1 MRTVLLY
8 RSFFMSKQD
17 KISNKRLS
25 QAIIKWYRKN
35 ARDLPW
41 RRTQDPYRIWLSE
54 IMLQQT
60 TVRQGTDYYLRFLEK
75 FPTIADLATAP
86 QEAVL
91 KQWEGLGYYS
101 RARNLH
107 ATAQHIHT
115 ELDGK
120 FPTEYAEIIKLKG
133 VGEYT
138 AAAIASFVYGL
149 PYVVVDGNV
158 LRVMS
163 RLYGLTEPVDLPA
176 TKKTIK
182 KLAQALLEEQDP
194 AEFNQSIMEF
204 GALNCTYKKPSCM
217 YCPLQQDC
225 IAFQKGIAAELPV
238 KSKKIKKRK
247 RYFVFH
253 LIVDSQQQVLIQQ
266 RGPKDVWQGLYQLP
280 LVERDEPLGQDVA
293 LSPLISR
300 LQLKLRK
307 VSECHK
313 QLLTHQQLYRWFV
326 VYQSLKPFPKTLEQ
340 DLGPDYKVVPRY
352 QLSKWPFPKVIKAY
366 LEETLPSH
374 KAP

>member
-1 MRTVLLY
+1 MTNQAKAK
-8 RSFFMSKQD
+8 SHSK
-17 KISNKRLS
+17 
-25 QAIIKWYRKN
+25 AIVKWYRQH

-41 RRTQDPYRIWLSE
+41 RKTQDPYHIWLSE

-75 FPTIADLATAP
+75 FPTIAALAAAP
-86 QEAVL
+86 QSAVL

-115 ELDGK
+115 NLEGQ
-120 FPTEYAEIIKLKG
+120 FPTEYEEIIKLKG
-133 VGEYT
+133 IGEYT

-163 RLYGLTEPVDLPA
+163 RLYGITDPVDLTT

-182 KLAQALLEEQDP
+182 ALAQALLEQQEP
-194 AEFNQSIMEF
+194 AEFNQAIMEF
-204 GALNCTYKKPSCM
+204 GALNCTYKKPNCPD
-217 YCPLQQDC
+217 CPLQKNC
-225 IAFQKGIAAELPV
+225 LAYQKNLVAELPI

-253 LIVDSQQQVLIQQ
+253 MIIDNKDQVLIEQ

-280 LVERDEPLGQDVA
+280 LVEMTGPIEEERDLMPLVQQ
-293 LSPLISR
+293 LNLNLIATSDR
-300 LQLKLRK
+300 
-307 VSECHK
+307 HK
-313 QLLTHQQLYRWFV
+313 QLLTHQQLSCWFLEYRAKGTFQKLLTPAQKSN
-326 VYQSLKPFPKTLEQ
+326 YEIIPLS
-340 DLGPDYKVVPRY
+340 
-352 QLSKWPFPKVIKAY
+352 QLSDWPFPKVINTY
-366 LEETLPSH
+366 LDQYFVV
-374 KAP
+374 

>member
-1 MRTVLLY
+1 MT
-8 RSFFMSKQD
+8 SKPSSRRHS
-17 KISNKRLS
+17 K
-25 QAIIKWYRKN
+25 AIVKWYRQH

-41 RRTQDPYRIWLSE
+41 RRTQDPYHIWLSE

-60 TVRQGTDYYLRFLEK
+60 TVKQGTDYYLRFLEK
-75 FPTIADLATAP
+75 FPDIAALATAS
-86 QEAVL
+86 QSAVL

-107 ATAQHIHT
+107 ATAQHIHNN
-115 ELDGK
+115 LAGN

-133 VGEYT
+133 IGEYT

-163 RLYGLTEPVDLPA
+163 RLYGITDPVDVTT

-182 KLAQALLEEQDP
+182 GLAQALLEQQDP
-194 AEFNQSIMEF
+194 AEFNQAIMEF
-204 GALNCTYKKPSCM
+204 GALNCTYKNPDCPH
-217 YCPLQQDC
+217 CPLRKDC
-225 IAFQKGIAAELPV
+225 KAYQKDLVAQLPV

-253 LIVDSQQQVLIQQ
+253 LIIDKNDQVLIEQ

-280 LVERDEPLGQDVA
+280 LVELDGPLGKDRD
-293 LSPLISR
+293 LLPLI
-300 LQLKLRK
+300 QELKLTLTD
-307 VSECHK
+307 VSDCHK
-313 QLLTHQQLYRWFV
+313 QLLTHQQLFCWFLVYTRKSAFPRSMAVEKEGNYEV
-326 VYQSLKPFPKTLEQ
+326 VQRSE
-340 DLGPDYKVVPRY
+340 LGD
-352 QLSKWPFPKVIKAY
+352 WPFPKVIKAY
-366 LEETLPSH
+366 LEG
-374 KAP
+374 

>member
-1 MRTVLLY
+1 MPET
-8 RSFFMSKQD
+8 
-17 KISNKRLS
+17 NKANRRLS
-25 QAIIKWYRKN
+25 KAIVKWYRSN

-75 FPTIADLATAP
+75 FPTIADLASAP
-86 QEAVL
+86 QDAVL

-107 ATAQHIHT
+107 TTAKHIHK
-115 ELDGK
+115 ELDGI
-120 FPTEYAEIIKLKG
+120 FPSEYADIIKLKG

-163 RLYGLTEPVDLPA
+163 RLYGWTDPVDVPA

-182 KLAQALLEEQDP
+182 TQAQALLELQDP
-194 AEFNQSIMEF
+194 AEFNQAIMEF
-204 GALNCTYKKPSCM
+204 GAMHCTYKKPSCM
-217 YCPLQQDC
+217 YCPLQKDC
-225 IAFQKGIAAELPV
+225 VAFQKGIVAQLPV

-253 LIVDSQQQVLIQQ
+253 LIVDSQHQVLIQQ

-280 LVERDEPLGQDVA
+280 LVERDEPLAEDTE
-293 LSPLISR
+293 LMPLIQK
-300 LQLKLRK
+300 LNLKLRE

-313 QLLTHQQLYRWFV
+313 QLLTHQQLSCWFLA
-326 VYQSLKPFPKTLEQ
+326 YKSLKPFPNKLLKE
-340 DLGPDYKVVPRY
+340 LGEDYKIVPRY
-352 QLSKWPFPKVIKAY
+352 KLNDWAFPKVIKAY
-366 LEETLPSH
+366 LESRLPKH
-374 KAP
+374 ME